1 MIVKAVNHKLKEF
14 RQERGFT
21 KQEMADKLGYTL
33 SLYEKVEDGRAGVS
47 SSFMRKFKFIF
58 PSISIDSIFFS

>member
-1 MIVKAVNHKLKEF
+1 MKDSTKKLKEF
-14 RQERGFT
+14 RLEKGLT

-47 SSFMRKFKFIF
+47 AKFMSKFKIVF
-58 PSISIDSIFFS
+58 PNVSIDSIFFN